1 MEYESKEALSFSIVI
16 FDSRFIFSLT
26 CVIFFCILEAHG
38 ATSDTWL
45 QSGSWSL
52 VCSSKGPFF
61 ASYESPAQLV
71 VRREATEY
79 ASESPAFYG
88 SMEL

>member
-26 CVIFFCILEAHG
+26 CVIFSCILETHG
-38 ATSDTWL
+38 ATSNTWL

-52 VCSSKGPFF
+52 VCSSKGPFY

-71 VRREATEY
+71 LRREATED
-79 ASESPAFYG
+79 ASESLAFYG